1 MRSWTT
7 RAHAVDMR
15 LSLDTIES
23 LTRSLGTP
31 GCARAMLDALNQFA
45 TVDHCALLIRL
56 RGNDLRLLA
65 NASRVS
71 SAEAARAAL
80 HYMSEMHL
88 YDAGEEA
95 SIAIRETGDES
106 VHLRYRTREEVTN
119 VRYRSACYEGTGI
132 EDRLTMSS
140 VHTGGTATLLRC
152 YRHRSTGRFADAE
165 LEALTQVAPL
175 FLAFAEAHAKFAV
188 PHDIPIARWR
198 ESLDHN
204 AGAALSSRELDVC
217 SSLLSGHT
225 LAGTG
230 EKLGIS
236 VNTVITYSR
245 RAYAKLGVGSVR
257 ELHDLLIHAS
267 EMATTA

>member
-7 RAHAVDMR
+7 RGHSIEMR

-23 LTRSLGTP
+23 LTRSLGTST
-31 GCARAMLDALNQFA
+31 CARVMLDALNQFV

-65 NASRVS
+65 NASRAW
-71 SAEAARAAL
+71 SADAARAAL

-88 YDAGEEA
+88 YDAGEDA
-95 SIAIRETGDES
+95 SIAIRETGEES
-106 VHLRYRTREEVTN
+106 VHLRYRTREDVTN
-119 VRYRSACYEGTGI
+119 ARYRSACYEGTGL

-140 VHTGGTATLLRC
+140 LHAGGTATLLHC
-152 YRHRSTGRFADAE
+152 YRHRGTGRFTDTE
-165 LEALTQVAPL
+165 LDVLTQVAPL
-175 FLAFAEAHAKFAV
+175 FLAFTETHARFTV
-188 PHDIPIARWR
+188 PHAIPIARWR

-217 SSLLSGHT
+217 SSLLSGRT
-225 LAGTG
+225 LADTG

-236 VNTVITYSR
+236 INTVITYSR

-257 ELHDLLIHAS
+257 ELHDLLIRAG
-267 EMATTA
+267 EMTATV